1 MAAAEPENRHNETTK
16 AVIPT
21 VSGRMYA
28 LRHKP
33 VRRYET
39 ALRDCHGRTARDALD
54 AQQVM
59 RHELHDAALP
69 RLPAAAKAS
78 FVSGRTGTGGTR
90 PALPRRADGNKP
102 AQT

>member
-1 MAAAEPENRHNETTK
+1 MAAAEPENRYNK
-16 AVIPT
+16 AAAPYVPT

-28 LRHKP
+28 LRHES

-39 ALRDCHGRTARDALD
+39 TLRDCHGGTAYDALD

-69 RLPAAAKAS
+69 CLPAAVKAS
-78 FVSGRTGTGGTR
+78 FASGRTGTGGTR
-90 PALPRRADGNKP
+90 PASPRRADGNKP
-102 AQT
+102 MRT